1 MTCEQIRIGMAEY
14 LAGRMSAGD
23 RAAFLGHVD
32 HCEACAA
39 EVEEFTALWRDLDDL
54 PLPMPSTRMLPRF
67 RAMLHA
73 YERSSRPSNL
83 AMMPS
88 RPWMWGAL
96 AASLFVGG
104 LLAGHYLGRNSAA
117 NTEIASLKTEV
128 EGMRQMVTL
137 TLLQQQS
144 AGERLRGVTWSNR
157 MERPDSAV
165 ENALLTAVNRD
176 PNVNVRLSAVDALQK
191 FTANP
196 AVRRALVDAIPVQD
210 SPLVQIAL
218 IDAIVPLGDASAG
231 SMLRQLAADPHANEA
246 VRKRAN
252 WGLRKLGVA

>member
-1 MTCEQIRIGMAEY
+1 
-14 LAGRMSAGD
+14 
-23 RAAFLGHVD
+23 
-32 HCEACAA
+32 
-39 EVEEFTALWRDLDDL
+39 
-54 PLPMPSTRMLPRF
+54 
-67 RAMLHA
+67 
-73 YERSSRPSNL
+73 
-83 AMMPS
+83 
-88 RPWMWGAL
+88 
-96 AASLFVGG
+96 
-104 LLAGHYLGRNSAA
+104 
-117 NTEIASLKTEV
+117 
-128 EGMRQMVTL
+128 MRQMVTL